1 MELRE
6 WAESILYSA
15 DLAVKLSRPDIISD
29 TQPGQAAQAVKVP
42 GAPARPHG
50 LAWGTGH
57 AAARV
62 AFPTI
67 HQLERDDQRGV
78 VLHFFANHELLALEL
93 MALALLRFPEAPAA
107 FRRGLAGIMQEEQSH
122 LSRYLV
128 RMKELGVDFG
138 AVPVNGYFW
147 DVMSP
152 TLSPLV
158 FVTQM
163 SMTFEQANL
172 DFARHYLDAF
182 TLIGDQPTAQLMDT
196 VYREEI
202 GHVGH
207 GVLWFNRWRDEREGR
222 DEREAKE
229 SDWIAYKRLLPLPL
243 TPARAKGPGLQVE
256 ARYAAGLS
264 EEFVRELGLY
274 RHSKG
279 RPPRLFWFN
288 PTVEEEI
295 AQGVNYSTPKGLQ
308 AWTHDLGSLLQFLAN
323 DDDVVLTEYR
333 PSPEFL
339 LMLERVGY
347 RIPQFVT
354 PDERADLN
362 NRLFEKWSPW
372 GQSATALRLA
382 NALGVRWQ
390 QSLFSPPAE
399 VFSKAWAKELAPSV
413 VDDPFPGCVCRD
425 FEQAQDA
432 VNQWLAR
439 GPVVIKAPLGC
450 AGRNMLRVLPE
461 AGLTDNQK
469 RWLERI
475 LRQQGAVVVE
485 PWCKRIADYSVQIE
499 VTAQGSTVLG
509 VTRFLTDQRGQYIG
523 HVLGFKHAGL
533 APEEVRGYHE
543 IGVSAKLKDVASK
556 VGDALK
562 SGGYLGPAGIDAFLY
577 ESDSGIRLQ
586 PLVEINPR
594 YTMGRI
600 ALALDQKI
608 YSRSEAVWR
617 HWSLQQVLDLGYAD
631 FGSFVTSL
639 SERYPLVQRHGW
651 VERGIIPTND
661 PQKAKAVLTLLM
673 VGADQISC

>member
-15 DLAVKLSRPDIISD
+15 DLAVKLSLPGVISD
-29 TQPGQAAQAVKVP
+29 AQPGQAVTVP
-42 GAPARPHG
+42 GAPARPYG
-50 LAWGTGH
+50 LAWGAGH

-67 HQLERDDQRGV
+67 HQLERDDQRGI

-128 RMKELGVDFG
+128 RMKELGVEFG

-182 TLIGDQPTAQLMDT
+182 TLIGDQSTAHLMDT

-207 GVLWFNRWRDEREGR
+207 GVLWFNRWRDEREGH
-222 DEREAKE
+222 EGHE
-229 SDWIAYKRLLPLPL
+229 SDWSAYKRLLPLPL

-295 AQGVNYSTPKGLQ
+295 AQGAKYSSPKAIQ

-323 DDDVVLTEYR
+323 DDDVVLTDYR

-339 LMLERVGY
+339 MNLERVGY

-354 PDERADLN
+354 PDERVELSD
-362 NRLFEKWSPW
+362 RLFEKWSPW
-372 GQSATALRLA
+372 GQSATALKLA

-390 QSLFSPPAE
+390 QSLFFPPTE

-413 VDDPFPGCVCRD
+413 VDDPFPGRVCRD
-425 FEQAQDA
+425 LGRAQDA
-432 VNQWLAR
+432 VNQWLAQ

-450 AGRNMLRVLPE
+450 AGRNMLRVQPDV
-461 AGLTDNQK
+461 GLTDNQQ

-475 LRQQGAVVVE
+475 LGQQGAVVVE
-485 PWCKRIADYSVQIE
+485 PWCRRIADYSVQIE
-499 VTAQGSTVLG
+499 VTTQGTTVLG

-533 APEEVRGYHE
+533 APDVVRAYHE

-556 VGDALK
+556 VGDALA
-562 SGGYLGPAGIDAFLY
+562 SAGYLGPAGIDAFLY

-608 YSRSEAVWR
+608 YSRSQAVWR
-617 HWSLQQVLDLGYAD
+617 HWSMQQVADLGYAD
-631 FGSFVTSL
+631 FGSFVASL
-639 SERYPLVQRHGW
+639 SERCPLVQRHGW
-651 VERGIIPTND
+651 IEQGIIPTND
-661 PQKAKAVLTLLM
+661 PQKVKAVLTLLM
-673 VGADQISC
+673 VGTDQIST

>member
-15 DLAVKLSRPDIISD
+15 DLAVKLSRPGVISD
-29 TQPGQAAQAVKVP
+29 AQPGPAVTVP
-42 GAPARPHG
+42 GGPARPHG
-50 LAWGTGH
+50 LAWGAGH

-107 FRRGLAGIMQEEQSH
+107 FRRGIAGIMQEEQSH

-128 RMKELGVDFG
+128 RMKELGVAFG

-147 DVMSP
+147 DVMAP
-152 TLSPLV
+152 TPSPLV
-158 FVTQM
+158 FVMQM

-202 GHVGH
+202 DHVGH
-207 GVLWFNRWRDEREGR
+207 GVLWFNRWREGQ
-222 DEREAKE
+222 E
-229 SDWIAYKRLLPLPL
+229 SDWQAYKRLLPLPL

-256 ARYAAGLS
+256 ARYVAGLS

-295 AQGVNYSTPKGLQ
+295 AQGGHYSTPKALQ
-308 AWTHDLGSLLQFLAN
+308 VWACDLGSLLQFLAN
-323 DDDVVLTEYR
+323 EDDVVLTESR

-339 LMLERVGY
+339 MMLDRIGY
-347 RIPQFVT
+347 KIPQFVT
-354 PDERADLN
+354 PNERIELRD
-362 NRLFEKWSPW
+362 RLFEKWSPW
-372 GQSATALRLA
+372 GQSATSLTLA

-390 QSLFSPPAE
+390 QSLFSPPTE
-399 VFSKAWAKELAPSV
+399 VFSKAWAKEIAPSV
-413 VDDPFPGCVCRD
+413 VDDPFPGRVCRNLG
-425 FEQAQDA
+425 QVKDA
-432 VNQWLAR
+432 VTKWLVDSA
-439 GPVVIKAPLGC
+439 VVIKAPLGC
-450 AGRNMLRVLPE
+450 AGRNMLRVQPE
-461 AGLTDNQK
+461 TGMTEHQQ

-485 PWCKRIADYSVQIE
+485 PWCRRIADYSVQLD
-499 VTAQGSTVLG
+499 VTSQGTTVLG

-533 APEEVRGYHE
+533 APDVVRAYHE
-543 IGVSAKLKDVASK
+543 IGVSTKLKEMAVK
-556 VGDALK
+556 VGDALAAA
-562 SGGYLGPAGIDAFLY
+562 GYVGPAGIDAFLY
-577 ESDSGIRLQ
+577 ESNSGFRLQ

-608 YSRSEAVWR
+608 YSRAEAVWR
-617 HWSLQQVLDLGYAD
+617 HWPLQQVLDLGYSD
-631 FGSFVTSL
+631 FASFVTSM
-639 SERYPLVQRHGW
+639 SERYPLIQRHGW
-651 VERGIIPTND
+651 VEQGIIPTND

-673 VGADQISC
+673 VGGRSQENVSKVAVY